1 LHKLQVFTVVWVS
14 EIFCMVRVRGNA
26 GMRKFPNF
34 FLSLFLA
41 YLIYI
46 YSYPLGFSYLAFT
59 CWLSSVASTMVYF
72 SNRFHPR
79 TEGNQGVM
87 GYDRVVHIAATTTVF
102 S

>member
-1 LHKLQVFTVVWVS
+1 MWVS

-79 TEGNQGVM
+79 NEGNHGVM